1 VRIFRP
7 LVGTA
12 IGAAVLGGG
21 LALSLTAAGA
31 ATTGTHTTTGR
42 TTASQTSASTSTA
55 RSSGSTAVQPK
66 AVSASSSPS
75 RTAKPKHKCTNMP
88 GRSQSRPGSSNSPA
102 SS

>member
-31 ATTGTHTTTGR
+31 ATTGTHATTGQ
-42 TTASQTSASTSTA
+42 TTASHSSARNTGAGTSTA
-55 RSSGSTAVQPK
+55 RTAVQPQ
-66 AVSASSSPS
+66 AASSP
-75 RTAKPKHKCTNMP
+75 TAKPKHKCTNMP
-88 GRSQSRPGSSNSPA
+88 GGSPSRPSSGSSPA

>member
-31 ATTGTHTTTGR
+31 ATAGTHATAGH
-42 TTASQTSASTSTA
+42 TASGTSASTAAA
-55 RSSGSTAVQPK
+55 RTSGSTTVQPQTI
-66 AVSASSSPS
+66 AASASP
-75 RTAKPKHKCTNMP
+75 TAKPKHKCTNMP
-88 GRSQSRPGSSNSPA
+88 AGSQTRPGSGSSPA
-102 SS
+102 GS